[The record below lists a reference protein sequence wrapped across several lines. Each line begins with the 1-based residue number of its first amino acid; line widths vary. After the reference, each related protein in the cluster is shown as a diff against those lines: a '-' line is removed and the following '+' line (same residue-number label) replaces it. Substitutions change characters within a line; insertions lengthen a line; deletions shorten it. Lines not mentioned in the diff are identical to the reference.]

1 MLATKI
7 ALKRMNMTEARKKAK
22 ALGIIPGKMK
32 KAELIHSIQ
41 TAEGCTPCFGKSD
54 GQCEY
59 TDCCFMQDCL
69 KIRL

>member
-1 MLATKI
+1 MLATI
-7 ALKRMNMTEARKKAK
+7 ALKRMNMTEVRKKAK

-41 TAEGCTPCFGKSD
+41 TAEGYTPCFGKSD
-54 GQCEY
+54 GQCEC